1 MTQEV
6 TDTDARLRN
15 LLMSN
20 IKHSLGS
27 EVNQRIIE
35 ASDDAK
41 VQLGYAVK
49 FYPYLS
55 KAEVKLKLNNQK
67 VICKLPH
74 KFMGDMIDLYV
85 PSGTRGYCKKLRE
98 PCVYPRASLPCLV
111 LKIKGEREYLLVNY
125 YLPDELT
132 GVSPPSNGNL
142 KLSCITGTKECFVE
156 FGYDGLKVNT
166 NKELDFSVGE
176 FEGKENEVNYTL
188 NNTSLDVDA
197 YTKKEV
203 DDFIDKTIMVLGEY
217 E

>member
-55 KAEVKLKLNNQK
+55 KAEVKLKSEEQ
-67 VICKLPH
+67 IP
-74 KFMGDMIDLYV
+74 
-85 PSGTRGYCKKLRE
+85 
-98 PCVYPRASLPCLV
+98 
-111 LKIKGEREYLLVNY
+111 
-125 YLPDELT
+125 
-132 GVSPPSNGNL
+132 
-142 KLSCITGTKECFVE
+142 
-156 FGYDGLKVNT
+156 
-166 NKELDFSVGE
+166 
-176 FEGKENEVNYTL
+176 
-188 NNTSLDVDA
+188 
-197 YTKKEV
+197 
-203 DDFIDKTIMVLGEY
+203 
-217 E
+217 